1 MHKSALSA
9 LFALLALSAG
19 ATASSEPEI
28 EVSGAWVR
36 WLPGGAP
43 MGGYFELR
51 NDGPETLAL
60 TGASS
65 PAFGSVSL
73 HETVSI
79 SDGMTSMR
87 PLPLP
92 LEVPPGGQVEFE
104 PGGYH
109 LMLREP
115 QRSIKPGD
123 EVTITF
129 EGGAD
134 VRIPVTF
141 DVRSITG
148 E

>member
-1 MHKSALSA
+1 MHRRARSV
-9 LFALLALSAG
+9 LFALLVSFTGAAAPAG
-19 ATASSEPEI
+19 PDI
-28 EVSGAWVR
+28 DIGGAWVR

-43 MGGYFELR
+43 MGGYFELH
-51 NDGPETLAL
+51 NVGSEKLAL
-60 TGASS
+60 TGARS

-73 HETVSI
+73 HETVRT

-92 LEVPPGGQVEFE
+92 LEVPPGEKVQFE

-109 LMLREP
+109 LMLRQP

-123 EVTITF
+123 QVTITF
-129 EGGAD
+129 EGKPG

-141 DVRSITG
+141 EVRSITG